1 MHIITVKCNMF
12 PLREGRGD
20 KPVMKRQNTN
30 MNLLQS
36 NHENIPWIEEYD
48 CPSFVPEFPFN
59 LVKVSKT
66 LKYAVGFDNP

>member
-1 MHIITVKCNMF
+1 M
-12 PLREGRGD
+12 R
-20 KPVMKRQNTN
+20 RQNTN

-36 NHENIPWIEEYD
+36 NHKNILWIEEYD

-66 LKYAVGFDNP
+66 LKYAVGFDNL